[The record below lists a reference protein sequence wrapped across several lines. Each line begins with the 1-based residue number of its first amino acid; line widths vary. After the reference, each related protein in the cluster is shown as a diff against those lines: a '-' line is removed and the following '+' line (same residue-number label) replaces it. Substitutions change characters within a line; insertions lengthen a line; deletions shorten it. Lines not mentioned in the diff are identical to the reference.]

1 LKDKLVRV
9 RKRKSLEKG
18 ENWKKG
24 IMRRKSSYVPVI
36 LVMGYLEETNSSHL
50 KNLLMPISI
59 LMMMKDQRIIRITML
74 IISIMVKEMMI
85 RVGRKVGPFL

>member
-1 LKDKLVRV
+1 MEEGDNEEEELVRLLFCL
-9 RKRKSLEKG
+9 KLYYQEQ
-18 ENWKKG
+18 
-24 IMRRKSSYVPVI
+24 
-36 LVMGYLEETNSSHL
+36 TNDSHL

-85 RVGRKVGPFL
+85 RVERKVSSFVNRMWVKLIW

>member
-1 LKDKLVRV
+1 MEEGGNEEEELVRLLLH
-9 RKRKSLEKG
+9 SLLYY
-18 ENWKKG
+18 
-24 IMRRKSSYVPVI
+24 R
-36 LVMGYLEETNSSHL
+36 EETNDSRL

-85 RVGRKVGPFL
+85 RVGRRVSHSVNRMGV